1 MRKRDKEKRKGPV
14 TLSVAAT
21 ELGGGLLESAP
32 PAAGKPEATTG
43 TVTEGTEAIWRG
55 QRGG

>member
-1 MRKRDKEKRKGPV
+1 MRTRYKEIRAPV
-14 TLSVAAT
+14 TLSAAAT

-32 PAAGKPEATTG
+32 PAAGKPEAATG
-43 TVTEGTEAIWRG
+43 TATEGTEAIWQG